1 MRITLTCICFLGLVA
16 AATGR
21 SLPLDPSPLEAF
33 ARQASTRIV
42 RSDEI
47 TRLDTTKGHVVIT
60 AIVLENS
67 AQPPD
72 QMRGVRISLSQAGA
86 NDQVYVG
93 ESILPELRDA
103 LNEIAEGLQSER
115 KKPTCESAACYIGS
129 CRFRRLDGGLPQVHS
144 LSAAYYIEPH
154 SSGLSLSSVRREFK
168 FPDVEPIYFSRAI
181 ARAIRILKQH

>member
-1 MRITLTCICFLGLVA
+1 MLAWAGGGGRILSSRRSA
-16 AATGR
+16 AYAYYADMYLFPRPCRGGDRR

-144 LSAAYYIEPH
+144 
-154 SSGLSLSSVRREFK
+154 
-168 FPDVEPIYFSRAI
+168 
-181 ARAIRILKQH
+181 